1 MTAQRLVEVA
11 DLVCLSWRN
20 RDSGI
25 WELPDERLYTQSKMG
40 CWTAL
45 DRACRLA
52 RDGHLPDDRVPAWHS
67 QAEEIRRFVLEG
79 CRRGDGAICRHPDTD
94 DLDAAVLIG
103 ARVDF
108 LGQDEPA
115 LAATVDA
122 VMAELADGPFVYRY
136 TGMREQEGAFLACSF
151 WLAEALARLGRFDE
165 AAEVMDGV
173 IDATN
178 DVGLLAEEIDP
189 TTGEMLGNFPQGLS
203 HLELCNAALQI
214 ADERAREGFAR

>member
-1 MTAQRLVEVA
+1 
-11 DLVCLSWRN
+11 
-20 RDSGI
+20 
-25 WELPDERLYTQSKMG
+25 
-40 CWTAL
+40 
-45 DRACRLA
+45 
-52 RDGHLPDDRVPAWHS
+52 
-67 QAEEIRRFVLEG
+67 
-79 CRRGDGAICRHPDTD
+79 
-94 DLDAAVLIG
+94 
-103 ARVDF
+103 
-108 LGQDEPA
+108 
-115 LAATVDA
+115 
-122 VMAELADGPFVYRY
+122 MAELADGPFVYRY